1 MHCSIDQCDI
11 HGTSTRRLRHGHLE
25 FMDLRDYAYLAY
37 LLPPAQ
43 LPGRLS
49 PVAGLLIV
57 ETLVTASRQHNLK
70 IIPQLPKLPR
80 INRGDG
86 P

>member
-1 MHCSIDQCDI
+1 MHCSTDQYDI

-25 FMDLRDYAYLAY
+25 FMNPRNCACFAD

-43 LPGRLS
+43 LPGTPS

-70 IIPQLPKLPR
+70 FNSRLPKPFR
-80 INRGDG
+80 NYRGDG

>member
-1 MHCSIDQCDI
+1 MHCSTDQYDI
-11 HGTSTRRLRHGHLE
+11 HGTSMRRLRQGHPELL
-25 FMDLRDYAYLAY
+25 DLRDYAYLAY

-49 PVAGLLIV
+49 HTAGPFTV
-57 ETLVTASRQHNLK
+57 ESQVTASRQHNLK
-70 IIPQLPKLPR
+70 FNSRLPKPFR
-80 INRGDG
+80 NYRGDG